1 MAGNAN
7 GFSLA
12 KSTVQK
18 SSKALVA
25 LPCYPAYLLLRHE
38 LGRHHETYVI
48 IDRHFCPH
56 GIHFNVFLAELEN
69 GPDCTPS
76 KPVHPCKWTL
86 HKASIPELYTHPN
99 QSQAHPVVMGNSI
112 HGPVTDYM
120 ARLASHYTAEP
131 IATTLHV
138 EDACTEN
145 TAHVQDF
152 LESDQDRVAQSFF
165 GAHVSYSFPL
175 LDGQDE
181 NTFVGG
187 RIKEELPALQ
197 KEWMTS
203 RNEIAEVGA
212 GHESLEIFGWQHMFV
227 ETKERLAFKLEEWI
241 RRKNLMPLSADV
253 GVC

>member
-1 MAGNAN
+1 
-7 GFSLA
+7 
-12 KSTVQK
+12 
-18 SSKALVA
+18 
-25 LPCYPAYLLLRHE
+25 
-38 LGRHHETYVI
+38 
-48 IDRHFCPH
+48 
-56 GIHFNVFLAELEN
+56 
-69 GPDCTPS
+69 
-76 KPVHPCKWTL
+76 
-86 HKASIPELYTHPN
+86 
-99 QSQAHPVVMGNSI
+99 MGNSI
-112 HGPVTDYM
+112 HGSVTEYM

-131 IATTLHV
+131 IATTLHA

-152 LESDQDRVAQSFF
+152 LGSDQDRVAQSFF

-181 NTFVGG
+181 NNFVSG

-197 KEWMTS
+197 EEWMTS

-241 RRKNLMPLSADV
+241 RIKDLMPLSADV